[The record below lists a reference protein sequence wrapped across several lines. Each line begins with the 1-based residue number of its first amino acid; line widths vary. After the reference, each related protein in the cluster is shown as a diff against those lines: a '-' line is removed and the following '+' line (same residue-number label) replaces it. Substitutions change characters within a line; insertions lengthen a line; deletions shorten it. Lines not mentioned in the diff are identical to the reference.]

1 MQRGSE
7 LMTMSVVDTMRADLT
22 AVRTDNEAVRSDIE
36 QRLTRLEAEIDK
48 KPNITTTLLAML
60 ITMALTTGII
70 GIVAVLMVGL

>member
-1 MQRGSE
+1 
-7 LMTMSVVDTMRADLT
+7 MSVVDTMRADLT